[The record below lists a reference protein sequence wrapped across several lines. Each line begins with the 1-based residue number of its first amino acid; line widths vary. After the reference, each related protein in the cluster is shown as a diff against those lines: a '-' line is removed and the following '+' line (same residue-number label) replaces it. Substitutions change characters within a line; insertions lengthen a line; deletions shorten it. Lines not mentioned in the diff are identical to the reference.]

1 MASERFTILGI
12 AGSLRRQSYNC
23 GLLRVAQ
30 LVAPEGVEFTSF
42 DIGRLPH
49 YNGDVEAAGDPP
61 EVQELKDQIRAADAV
76 LIATPEYN
84 WSVPGVLK
92 NAIDWA
98 SRPPASTPL
107 KHKPIA
113 IMGASPGLFGT
124 ARAQLALRQSLIF
137 PDAYVLPNP
146 QVAIMSAGDK
156 FDQDGNLTDERARE
170 SVRALVQAL
179 VTWARHLKDE

>member
-1 MASERFTILGI
+1 MANETFKILGI
-12 AGSLRRQSYNC
+12 AGSLRRQSYNR
-23 GLLRVAQ
+23 GLLRAAQ
-30 LVAPEGVEFTSF
+30 LLAPEGVEFSSF
-42 DIGRLPH
+42 EIGRLPH
-49 YNGDVEAAGDPP
+49 YNQDVEAAGDPP
-61 EVQELKDQIRAADAV
+61 EVQEFKDAMRAADAV

-113 IMGASPGLFGT
+113 MMGASPGLFGT

-156 FDQDGNLTDERARE
+156 FDEDGNLTDERARE
-170 SVRALVQAL
+170 SIRALVAAL
-179 VTWARHLKDE
+179 VDWTRRLKAV